1 MKKNYIKPLLSQESI
16 ESTAVILGVSSNAKL
31 KLTNESANAWDGR

>member
-1 MKKNYIKPLLSQESI
+1 MKKNYIKPQLSQESI

-31 KLTNESANAWDGR
+31 KQSDTPKNAWEAR

>member
-31 KLTNESANAWDGR
+31 KQSDTPMNAWNGR

>member
-31 KLTNESANAWDGR
+31 KQTNTPTDAWEAR